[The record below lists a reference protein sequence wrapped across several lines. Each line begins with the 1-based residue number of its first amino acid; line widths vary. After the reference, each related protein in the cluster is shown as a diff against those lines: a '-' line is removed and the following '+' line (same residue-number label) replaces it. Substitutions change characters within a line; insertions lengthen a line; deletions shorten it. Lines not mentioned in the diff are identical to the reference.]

1 MVGPQTLTQVNNG
14 TQLFIKYIFLN
25 SGQPARGTDGMKVL
39 TASALGPSK
48 VKNWGR
54 RYPGVGSADAG
65 DVDRPEG
72 REFS

>member
-1 MVGPQTLTQVNNG
+1 MVA
-14 TQLFIKYIFLN
+14 
-25 SGQPARGTDGMKVL
+25 SRTDGMNVL